1 MKVVDLV
8 QSRRD
13 IFSVQEDA
21 TVHEVARYLRERQVR
36 SVGVL
41 DASGQLTGVVSH
53 SDISNKLAAETKC
66 VSRMHVSEIMSR
78 LLVMLRP
85 GWRWMNAG
93 A

>member
-1 MKVVDLV
+1 MKVVDLA

-13 IFSVQEDA
+13 IFSVHEDA

-53 SDISNKLAAETKC
+53 SDISNKVAAENKC
-66 VSRMHVSEIMSR
+66 PAWMRFRKSCRR
-78 LLVMLRP
+78 
-85 GWRWMNAG
+85 GW
-93 A
+93 